1 MEGILREN
9 IRLFV
14 WEYTYELFH
23 FLLFCDIIKSGL
35 ISESFSDFL
44 FRCLGYGFGTFFGD
58 WSKNEKLSEIKPPYL
73 PYLIFTLPERA
84 LVLNK
89 RLNVKEFQTVF
100 AFTEKPNPLESRDLQ
115 PILKYFTH
123 FHFD

>member
-1 MEGILREN
+1 MDLVHSLEIGAKMKNFLR
-9 IRLFV
+9 
-14 WEYTYELFH
+14 
-23 FLLFCDIIKSGL
+23 
-35 ISESFSDFL
+35 
-44 FRCLGYGFGTFFGD
+44 
-58 WSKNEKLSEIKPPYL
+58 LSHLYL

-89 RLNVKEFQTVF
+89 RLNFKEFQTVF

>member
-1 MEGILREN
+1 MDLA
-9 IRLFV
+9 
-14 WEYTYELFH
+14 H
-23 FLLFCDIIKSGL
+23 FLEIGAKM
-35 ISESFSDFL
+35 
-44 FRCLGYGFGTFFGD
+44 
-58 WSKNEKLSEIKPPYL
+58 KNLLRLSHLYL

-100 AFTEKPNPLESRDLQ
+100 AFTEKPNPLESRYLQ

-123 FHFD
+123 FHFDLGGKLRANHKKTIRTEGIAPIKKSFYLPMFSSQQHAFY